1 MKATILITAIAG
13 LAGTL
18 VGPSI
23 AAAQQLCGARE
34 AVVGM
39 LGSRYGET
47 VRSVGLAGRDRIVE
61 VYASDETGS
70 WTILVTNTAGV
81 TCLVA
86 SGQHYEQVAAG
97 PEGAPL

>member
-1 MKATILITAIAG
+1 MKVTVLITALAG
-13 LAGTL
+13 LAGATL
-18 VGPSI
+18 GP
-23 AAAQQLCGARE
+23 APAGAQSLCGARQ
-34 AVVGM
+34 AVVDM

-61 VYASDETGS
+61 VFASDETGS

-86 SGQHYEQVAAG
+86 SGQHYEQVAAA